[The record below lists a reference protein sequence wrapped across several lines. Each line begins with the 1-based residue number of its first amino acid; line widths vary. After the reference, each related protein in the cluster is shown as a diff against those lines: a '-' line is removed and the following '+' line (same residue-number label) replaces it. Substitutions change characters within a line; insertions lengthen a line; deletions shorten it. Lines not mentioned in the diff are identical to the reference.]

1 MGCDLGIRKK
11 VRAEKSSNCQKK
23 YELFSSRTFSSIFFE
38 VHTELEVLQRW
49 QATHF
54 KAYLTLKDKKNCPS
68 PEIHLELS
76 EN

>member
-1 MGCDLGIRKK
+1 M
-11 VRAEKSSNCQKK
+11 SNF
-23 YELFSSRTFSSIFFE
+23 FSLEHFSSIFF
-38 VHTELEVLQRW
+38 VFHTELEVLQRW

-54 KAYLTLKDKKNCPS
+54 KAYLTLKDKKNGPS